1 MKHLFQQLGKHN
13 ETSIQAAG

>member
-13 ETSIQAAG
+13 ETSILAAG